1 MYQKLYRPI
10 KKILM
15 IKIDVFVKDK
25 NWKNYISNPNKYLN
39 KLAKK
44 IRLNL
49 ISKSKFVNFSIRLT
63 GNKEI
68 RFFNKKFRKKNKI
81 TDVLSFPYYPA
92 QETRSR
98 LKLNKSIYLGD
109 IIINLYKIDKRKSK
123 FRKEFNKLLV
133 HGLVHLLGHK
143 HYKNIDFYKMI
154 KVENKI
160 LKQLEC

>member
-1 MYQKLYRPI
+1 LYQKLYRPI

-109 IIINLYKIDKRKSK
+109 IIINLYKIDKRKNK
-123 FRKEFNKLLV
+123 FKKEFNKLWV

-143 HYKNIDFYKMI
+143 HYKDKDFSKMI

-160 LKQLEC
+160 IKQLK

>member
-1 MYQKLYRPI
+1 MNFITK
-10 KKILM
+10 
-15 IKIDVFVKDK
+15 
-25 NWKNYISNPNKYLN
+25 
-39 KLAKK
+39 
-44 IRLNL
+44 
-49 ISKSKFVNFSIRLT
+49 SKSINFSIRLT

-68 RFFNKKFRKKNKI
+68 KVFNKKFRKKNKT
-81 TDVLSFPYYPA
+81 TDVLSFPYYETK
-92 QETRSR
+92 ETRTR
-98 LKLNKSIYLGD
+98 LKLNKNTYLGD

>member
-1 MYQKLYRPI
+1 
-10 KKILM
+10 M
-15 IKIDVFVKDK
+15 IKIDVFIKDK
-25 NWKNYISNPNKYLN
+25 NWKKYISNPNKYLN

-44 IRLNL
+44 INLNF
-49 ISKSKFVNFSIRLT
+49 ITKSKSINFSVRLT

-68 RFFNKKFRKKNKI
+68 RVFNKKFRKKNKT
-81 TDVLSFPYYPA
+81 TDVLSFPYY
-92 QETRSR
+92 ETKEIRTR
-98 LKLNKSIYLGD
+98 LKLNKNTYLGD
-109 IIINLYKIDKRKSK
+109 IIINLYKIDKRKNK

>member
-1 MYQKLYRPI
+1 
-10 KKILM
+10 M

-25 NWKNYISNPNKYLN
+25 NWKNYILNPNKYFN

-44 IRLNL
+44 INLNF
-49 ISKSKFVNFSIRLT
+49 ITKSKSINFSIRLT

-68 RFFNKKFRKKNKI
+68 RVLNEKFRKKNKV
-81 TDVLSFPYYPA
+81 TDVLSFPYYEA
-92 QETRSR
+92 KETRTR
-98 LKLNKSIYLGD
+98 LKLNKNTYLGD
-109 IIINLYKIDKRKSK
+109 IIINLYKIDKRKNK
-123 FRKEFNKLLV
+123 FTKEFNKLWV

-154 KVENKI
+154 KIENKI

>member
-1 MYQKLYRPI
+1 
-10 KKILM
+10 M
-15 IKIDVFVKDK
+15 IKIDVFIKDK
-25 NWKNYISNPNKYLN
+25 NWKKYISNPNKYLN

-44 IRLNL
+44 INLNF
-49 ISKSKFVNFSIRLT
+49 ITKSKSINFSIRLT

-68 RFFNKKFRKKNKI
+68 RVFNKKFRKKNKT
-81 TDVLSFPYYPA
+81 TDVLSFPYYETK
-92 QETRSR
+92 ETRTR
-98 LKLNKSIYLGD
+98 LKLNKNTYLGD

-143 HYKNIDFYKMI
+143 HYKNKDFYKMI

-160 LKQLEC
+160 LKQLKC